1 MTRKAKSILA
11 YVFIGITLAT
21 LVLSTISPN
30 YYLLQVAHAS
40 SSEAA
45 TAAATGDA
53 ASAAA
58 TAAGASAASATAA
71 GSAASAVVAAT
82 GGSAAAVAAGR
93 QTRNRG

>member
-1 MTRKAKSILA
+1 MTRKAKSILT
-11 YVFIGITLAT
+11 YVFIGIVLGTLG
-21 LVLSTISPN
+21 LSNIPAN

-58 TAAGASAASATAA
+58 TTAGASAASYLSTLPTYAIITFL
-71 GSAASAVVAAT
+71 ST
-82 GGSAAAVAAGR
+82 EEY
-93 QTRNRG
+93 NW

>member
-1 MTRKAKSILA
+1 MNPTFNASRLIMTRNAKSILT
-11 YVFIGITLAT
+11 YVFIGIALGS
-21 LVLSTISPN
+21 LGLSTIPAT

-58 TAAGASAASATAA
+58 TTAGASAAAA
-71 GSAASAVVAAT
+71 
-82 GGSAAAVAAGR
+82 
-93 QTRNRG
+93 